1 MYFLIRVGSIIHRMR
16 KRKSSTNSAE
26 HLQAIANST
35 SDTLIV
41 IDHQGMVL
49 SWNPA
54 AVQMFGYSANEIIGK
69 SLHPIIPERFHE
81 LHDQGL
87 ERVGSGGEQ
96 HVIGHAVELAG
107 IRKPGVEFPIELT
120 LSTWVSEQG
129 RYFGAIIRDISDR
142 QKMEDELR
150 TVEKRSRSIMESAN
164 DAIITGDSKGD
175 ILSWNKAA
183 STIFGYDSSEAI
195 GKPLTIIIPEEY
207 KSSHE
212 LGIERVSG
220 GGEHHAIGKTVELSG
235 LHKDGHLIPV
245 ELSLS
250 TWLVGKERFFSG
262 IIRNVSER
270 KFIEEMH
277 RAIELKF
284 QSIAESANDAIISAN
299 EMGEIQSWN
308 RAAENI
314 FGYAADEM
322 LGNQLTAIIPEKYRE
337 LHQKGIERVAG
348 GGKHHVIGHS
358 VELSGLH
365 KDGREI
371 PIELS
376 LSTWT
381 VKNKV
386 FYSGIIRDITER
398 KKSELKLLSQKKK
411 LAKRAKS
418 LEVLNN
424 EVESKNEQLQA
435 LSNKLAKYLSRQ
447 VYTNIFEGK
456 KDVKIESY
464 RKKLTIF
471 FSDIQGF
478 TELTDRVE
486 SEVLTSALNKYL
498 NEMSKIALDHGGTID
513 KYIGDAI
520 MIFFGDPESLGEK
533 ADAVACI
540 KMAIAMKKKLLEMR
554 REWDVLGISKPLR
567 VRMGINT
574 GFCTVGNFGSDERL
588 DYTIV
593 GGAVN
598 LASRLET
605 AADVDEILVSED
617 TFSLIKDEI
626 ACKQHKP
633 IKVKGIAY
641 PIMTYAV
648 LDLIE
653 TIQEEQEHIKAK
665 LKGFNLTI
673 DFHELDYT
681 DKLYAREMLEKA
693 ISILETEKQE

>member
-1 MYFLIRVGSIIHRMR
+1 MR
-16 KRKSSTNSAE
+16 NSEASPNRAD
-26 HLQAIANST
+26 HLQAIAGST
-35 SDTLIV
+35 TDALIAINQAGNV
-41 IDHQGMVL
+41 I
-49 SWNPA
+49 SWNQA
-54 AVQMFGYSANEIIGK
+54 AALMFGFSAKEMIGQ
-69 SLHPIIPERFHE
+69 SLHAIIPEQFRQ

-87 ERVGSGGEQ
+87 ERIGSGGKQ
-96 HVIGHAVELAG
+96 HVIGQAVELAG
-107 IRKPGVEFPIELT
+107 LRKNGTEFPIELT
-120 LSTWVSEQG
+120 LSTWDTENG
-129 RYFGAIIRDISDR
+129 RHYGGIIRDVSSR
-142 QKMEDELR
+142 VKMQDELR
-150 TVEKRSRSIMESAN
+150 AAEARTRSIMESAN
-164 DAIITGDSKGD
+164 DGIITADSKGI
-175 ILSWNKAA
+175 ILTWNKAA
-183 STIFGYDSSEAI
+183 SVIFGFDQAEVI

-207 KSSHE
+207 KSPHE
-212 LGIERVSG
+212 QGIDRVSG
-220 GGEHHAIGKTVELSG
+220 GGEHHVIGKTAELSG

-250 TWLVGKERFFSG
+250 TWLIGKERFFSG
-262 IIRNVSER
+262 IIRNISER
-270 KFIEEMH
+270 KFMEELNH
-277 RAIELKF
+277 AIKLKF
-284 QSIAESANDAIISAN
+284 QSITESANDAIISAN
-299 EMGEIQSWN
+299 EAGDIQSWN
-308 RAAENI
+308 KAAEHI
-314 FGYAADEM
+314 FGYTEEEM
-322 LGNQLTAIIPEKYRE
+322 LGGQLTVIIPERYRE
-337 LHQKGIERVAG
+337 PHQKGIERVAK

-365 KDGREI
+365 KDGHEI
-371 PIELS
+371 PIEMS
-376 LSTWT
+376 LSTWK
-381 VKNKV
+381 VKQKV
-386 FYSGIIRDITER
+386 YYSGIIRDVTKR
-398 KKSELKLLSQKKK
+398 TQDGLKLKAQKKE
-411 LAKRAKS
+411 LAKKAKS
-418 LEVLNN
+418 LQGLNEEVKI
-424 EVESKNEQLQA
+424 KNEQLQA

-456 KDVKIESY
+456 QDVKIESY

-533 ADAVACI
+533 EDAIACI
-540 KMAIAMKKKLLEMR
+540 KMAISMRKKLLEMR
-554 REWDVLGISKPLR
+554 REWDVLGISTPLR

-605 AADVDEILVSED
+605 AAGVDEILVSED

-626 ACKQHKP
+626 ACELNEP
-633 IKVKGIAY
+633 ISVKGIAY
-641 PIMTYAV
+641 PVSTYTV

-653 TIQEEQEHIKAK
+653 TIQEEHAHIKAQ
-665 LKGFNLTI
+665 LKGFNLSI
-673 DFHELDYT
+673 DFQELDYT

-693 ISILETEKQE
+693 MSILEPEKLEPEKED

>member
-1 MYFLIRVGSIIHRMR
+1 MR
-16 KRKSSTNSAE
+16 KPTAPPKSVD
-26 HLQAIANST
+26 HLQAIACST
-35 SDTLIV
+35 TDALIAIDQAGVVTSWNRAATLI
-41 IDHQGMVL
+41 
-49 SWNPA
+49 
-54 AVQMFGYSANEIIGK
+54 FGYTDDEIIGQ
-69 SLHPIIPERFHE
+69 SLRAIIPERFRQ

-96 HVIGHAVELAG
+96 RVIGHAVELAG
-107 IRKPGVEFPIELT
+107 LRKDGTEFPIELT
-120 LSTWVSEQG
+120 LSTWDTKDG
-129 RYFGAIIRDISDR
+129 KHFGGIIRDITER
-142 QKMEDELR
+142 VKMEDDLR
-150 TVEKRSRSIMESAN
+150 TEEARTRAIMESAS
-164 DAIITGDSKGD
+164 DGIITADSKGV

-183 STIFGYDSSEAI
+183 TTMFGYDPSEVT

-207 KSSHE
+207 KTSHE
-212 LGIERVSG
+212 TGIERVSG
-220 GGEHHAIGKTVELSG
+220 GGEQHAIGKTVELSG

-250 TWLVGKERFFSG
+250 TWLIGDDRFYSG
-262 IIRNVSER
+262 IIRNISER
-270 KFIEEMH
+270 KFMEEMH
-277 RAIELKF
+277 HAIELKF
-284 QSIAESANDAIISAN
+284 QSIAESATDAIISAN
-299 EMGEIQSWN
+299 EDGEIQSWN
-308 RAAENI
+308 KAAENI
-314 FGYAADEM
+314 FGYAEDEV
-322 LGNQLTAIIPEKYRE
+322 LGGLLTVIIPEEYRE
-337 LHQKGIERVAG
+337 LHEKGIERVAK

-365 KDGREI
+365 KDGHTI

-381 VKNKV
+381 VNKKV

-398 KKSELKLLSQKKK
+398 KQSELKLQNQKEK
-411 LAKRAKS
+411 LAEKAKS
-418 LEVLNN
+418 LEKLNV
-424 EVESKNEQLQA
+424 EVKSKNEQLQA

-456 KDVKIESY
+456 QDVKIESY

-486 SEVLTSALNKYL
+486 SEVLTNALNKYL

-520 MIFFGDPESLGEK
+520 MIFFGDPDSLGEK
-533 ADAVACI
+533 EDAIACV
-540 KMAIAMKKKLLEMR
+540 KMALAMNKKLREMR
-554 REWDVLGISKPLR
+554 REWDVLGISSPLR
-567 VRMGINT
+567 VRMGVNT

-605 AADVDEILVSED
+605 AAGVDQILISED
-617 TFSLIKDEI
+617 TFSLIKDVIQCEPNDKI
-626 ACKQHKP
+626 T
-633 IKVKGIAY
+633 VKGIAY
-641 PIMTYAV
+641 PIVTYTV

-653 TIQEEQEHIKAK
+653 TIQEEQEHINAQ
-665 LKGFNLTI
+665 LKGFNLSI
-673 DFHELDYT
+673 DFQKLNYT

-693 ISILETEKQE
+693 MSQLEINKED

>member
-1 MYFLIRVGSIIHRMR
+1 MPKH
-16 KRKSSTNSAE
+16 KPPPNSDN
-26 HLQAIANST
+26 HLQAIARST
-35 SDTLIV
+35 TDALIA
-41 IDHQGMVL
+41 IDQAGIVL
-49 SWNPA
+49 SWNHA
-54 AVQMFGYSANEIIGK
+54 AAILFGYSDDEMIGQT
-69 SLHPIIPERFHE
+69 LHAVIPERFRQ

-96 HVIGHAVELAG
+96 NVIGHAVELAG
-107 IRKPGVEFPIELT
+107 LRKDCAEFPIELT
-120 LSTWVSEQG
+120 LSLWDTEEG
-129 RYFGAIIRDISDR
+129 RHYGGIIRDVTDR
-142 QKMEDELR
+142 VKMENNLR
-150 TVEKRSRSIMESAN
+150 TSEARTRSIMESAN
-164 DAIITGDSKGD
+164 DAIITADSKGD
-175 ILSWNKAA
+175 VLSWNKAA
-183 STIFGYDSSEAI
+183 TTIFGYESSEVI

-207 KSSHE
+207 KAPHE
-212 LGIERVSG
+212 KGIERVSG
-220 GGEHHAIGKTVELSG
+220 GGEQHAIGKTVELTG

-250 TWLVGKERFFSG
+250 TWLIGEDRFYSG

-277 RAIELKF
+277 HAIELKF

-299 EMGEIQSWN
+299 DRGEIQSWN
-308 RAAENI
+308 KAAENI
-314 FGYAADEM
+314 FGYTEDEV
-322 LGNQLTAIIPEKYRE
+322 LGGLLTAIIPEEYRE
-337 LHQKGIERVAG
+337 LHQKGIERVAK

-365 KDGREI
+365 KDGHSI

-381 VKNKV
+381 VKSKV

-398 KKSELKLLSQKKK
+398 KQSELKLQSQKKK
-411 LAKRAKS
+411 LAQRAKS
-418 LEVLNN
+418 LEKLND
-424 EVESKNEQLQA
+424 EVKSKNEQLQA

-498 NEMSKIALDHGGTID
+498 NEMSKIALEHGGTID

-533 ADAVACI
+533 EDAIACL
-540 KMAIAMKKKLLEMR
+540 KMAISMKKKLSKMR
-554 REWDVLGISKPLR
+554 REWDVLGISSPLR

-593 GGAVN
+593 GGSVN
-598 LASRLET
+598 LASRLES
-605 AADVDEILVSED
+605 AAGVDEILISED
-617 TFSLIKDEI
+617 TFSLIKEVILCEPNEEI
-626 ACKQHKP
+626 V
-633 IKVKGIAY
+633 VKGMAY
-641 PIMTYAV
+641 PIKTYTV
-648 LDLIE
+648 LDLID
-653 TIQEEQEHIKAK
+653 TIQEEQEHIKAQ
-665 LKGFNLTI
+665 LKGFNLSI
-673 DFHELDYT
+673 DFHKLNYS

-693 ISILETEKQE
+693 MSILEPDKSD